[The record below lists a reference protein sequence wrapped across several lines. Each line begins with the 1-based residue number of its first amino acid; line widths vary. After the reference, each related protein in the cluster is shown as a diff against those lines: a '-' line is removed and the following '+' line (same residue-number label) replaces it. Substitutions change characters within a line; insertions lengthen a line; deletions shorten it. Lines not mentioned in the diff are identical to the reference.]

1 MKQVDFFSMHIE
13 HIPSTAKL
21 FEASPRIRIRNEHN
35 KKFDFFSILNLEYDF
50 RSFYQPSEI
59 VCLLLPLLTDA
70 LILLLL
76 SNNNA
81 PGNQN
86 R

>member
-1 MKQVDFFSMHIE
+1 MPIE
-13 HIPSTAKL
+13 NLPSTGKL

-35 KKFDFFSILNLEYDF
+35 KKFDFFSILNLEYNF
-50 RSFYQPSEI
+50 KSFDQPGEI

-76 SNNNA
+76 LLLSNNNA

>member
-1 MKQVDFFSMHIE
+1 MNITNSLLLE
-13 HIPSTAKL
+13 L
-21 FEASPRIRIRNEHN
+21 LE
-35 KKFDFFSILNLEYDF
+35 FFSILNLEYNF
-50 RSFYQPSEI
+50 KSFYQPCEI

-70 LILLLL
+70 FMLLL
-76 SNNNA
+76 SNNNG